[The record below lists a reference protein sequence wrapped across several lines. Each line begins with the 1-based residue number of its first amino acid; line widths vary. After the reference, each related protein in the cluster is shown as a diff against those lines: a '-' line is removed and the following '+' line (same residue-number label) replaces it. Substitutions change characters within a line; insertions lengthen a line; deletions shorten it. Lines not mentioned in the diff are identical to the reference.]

1 MRVTQQRYWKKQRQR
16 SESEDYYNISEYLK
30 KILLLQYKT
39 KARERERERR
49 RLADRDTSLGFLSSA
64 FFSGLLSSAAALLS
78 FLGGRGETSSTFFFV
93 FWDSLSL
100 SFMGSTFPTTVSLF
114 SAISAF
120 TSSTPEKE
128 ESSITNVESVQR
140 NLKIVK
146 PFKG

>member
-1 MRVTQQRYWKKQRQR
+1 MSLMRKTQQLYWKNKGW
-16 SESEDYYNISEYLK
+16 EEWGVLFFNISEYLK

-39 KARERERERR
+39 KKWERERR
-49 RLADRDTSLGFLSSA
+49 MLADRDTSLGFLSPA

-93 FWDSLSL
+93 FSDSLSL
-100 SFMGSTFPTTVSLF
+100 SFVGSTFPTTVSLF
-114 SAISAF
+114 SAISVF

-128 ESSITNVESVQR
+128 EPITNVVSVQR
-140 NLKIVK
+140 NLKIVN